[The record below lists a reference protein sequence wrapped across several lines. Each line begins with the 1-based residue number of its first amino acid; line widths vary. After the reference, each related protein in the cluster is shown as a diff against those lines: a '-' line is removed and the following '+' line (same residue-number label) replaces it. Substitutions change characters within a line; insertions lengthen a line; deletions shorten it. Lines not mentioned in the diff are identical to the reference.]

1 MDDLRPLIDSLPAGK
16 PLIVAGPCSA
26 ESERQTLTAA
36 RALKDCG
43 ISVFRAGLWKPRT
56 HPGGFEGVGS
66 RALPWLR
73 AVKEQTGLPVA
84 TEVGSA
90 SHLRQVL
97 RHGIDI
103 VWIGARTSAN
113 PFAVQEIADE
123 LASSGKDVGVMVKN
137 PVSPDLELWIGAL
150 QRFYNAGVR
159 RLAAVHRGFSSY
171 GAHDYRNPPQW
182 SIPIEL
188 RRRLPMLPVLCD
200 PSHIA
205 GKRELIAP
213 LSQQAL
219 DMGFA
224 GLMIE
229 SHPEPDA
236 ALSDARQQITP
247 ERLNHIL
254 LNLRLRDTPSPD
266 ADLAAL
272 RDKIDLCDAELI
284 EVLARRMEVSREIGE
299 YKRLHNLPAVQIRRH
314 DSILRDRVARGVD
327 EGLSESFMR
336 RLMEAVH
343 EESVRTQLDIIN
355 SGDDTQS

>member
-1 MDDLRPLIDSLPAGK
+1 MENLQPIIDCDGPLI
-16 PLIVAGPCSA
+16 IAGPCSA
-26 ESERQTLTAA
+26 ESEARTVEAA
-36 RALKDCG
+36 RGVAAAG
-43 ISVFRAGLWKPRT
+43 AHIYRAGLWKPRT

-66 RALPWLR
+66 RGLPWLR
-73 AVKEQTGLPVA
+73 AVREQTGLPVA

-90 SHLRQVL
+90 AHLSQVL

-103 VWIGARTSAN
+103 VWVGARTSAN
-113 PFAVQEIADE
+113 PFAVQEIADAVA
-123 LASSGKDVGVMVKN
+123 ASGREVAVMVKN

-188 RRRLPMLPVLCD
+188 RRRMPDLPVICD
-200 PSHIA
+200 PSHI
-205 GKRELIAP
+205 GGRRDLIAP

-229 SHPEPDA
+229 SHPDPDC
-236 ALSDARQQITP
+236 ALSDAAQQVTP
-247 ERLNHIL
+247 ERLKEIITH
-254 LNLRLRDTPSPD
+254 LRLRDTPSSD
-266 ADLAAL
+266 AEMAAL
-272 RDKIDLCDAELI
+272 RDKIDMCDAELI
-284 EVLARRMEVSREIGE
+284 EVLARRMAVSREIGE
-299 YKRLHNLPAVQIRRH
+299 YKRRHNLPAVQIHRH
-314 DSILRDRVARGVD
+314 DLIMRDREARAAD
-327 EGLSESFMR
+327 EGLSPRFMR
-336 RLMEAVH
+336 RIMELVH
-343 EESVRTQLDIIN
+343 EESVRSQLDIIN

>member
-1 MDDLRPLIDSLPAGK
+1 MENLQPIIDCDGPLI
-16 PLIVAGPCSA
+16 IAGPCSA
-26 ESERQTLTAA
+26 ESEARTVEAA
-36 RALKDCG
+36 RGVAAAG
-43 ISVFRAGLWKPRT
+43 AHIYRAGLWKPRT

-66 RALPWLR
+66 RGVPWLR
-73 AVKEQTGLPVA
+73 AVREQTGLPVA

-90 SHLRQVL
+90 AHLSQVL

-113 PFAVQEIADE
+113 PFAVQEIADAVA
-123 LASSGKDVGVMVKN
+123 ASGRDVVVMVKN

-188 RRRLPMLPVLCD
+188 RRRMPDLPVICD
-200 PSHIA
+200 PSHI
-205 GKRELIAP
+205 GGRRDLIAP

-229 SHPEPDA
+229 SHPDPDC
-236 ALSDARQQITP
+236 ALSDAAQQVTP
-247 ERLNHIL
+247 ERLKEIITH
-254 LNLRLRDTPSPD
+254 LRLRDTPSSD
-266 ADLAAL
+266 AEMAAL
-272 RDKIDLCDAELI
+272 RDKIDMCDAELI
-284 EVLARRMEVSREIGE
+284 EVLARRMAVSREIGE
-299 YKRLHNLPAVQIRRH
+299 YKRRHNLPAVQIHRH
-314 DSILRDRVARGVD
+314 DLIMRDREARAAD
-327 EGLSESFMR
+327 EGLSPHFMR
-336 RLMEAVH
+336 RIMELVH
-343 EESVRTQLDIIN
+343 EESVRSQLDIIN